1 MSYNT
6 PQGFLQG
13 GTFFTTD
20 ATGAQVPARVV
31 FGTTSVTGAGTVGVG
46 FPVAVATATL
56 ISAAA
61 GTVSEVITDLSLGA
75 NGSIIFR
82 TIGTQNQAVGLGSFS
97 FIAFG
102 G

>member
-13 GTFFTTD
+13 GTFFTTN
-20 ATGAQVPARVV
+20 AAGAQVPARVV
-31 FGTTSVTGAGTVGVG
+31 FGTAEVTGAGTIGVG
-46 FPVAVATATL
+46 FPVTVATATL
-56 ISAAA
+56 INAVA
-61 GTVSEVITDLSLGA
+61 GTVAEIITDLSLGA

-82 TIGTQNQAVGLGSFS
+82 TVGTQNQAVGIGSFS